1 MVEPKNSFKP
11 VESRLHDAI
20 ASFGRFVRQAGCEL
34 GTGEIMNA
42 VRATSYIDITNRED
56 FKSALRATFITSHK
70 FIPVFDQL
78 FDLYWRNPDRL
89 ENVSDILRRLY
100 ESRLAQAEL
109 ESMKQQAEQMKQRH
123 LDSFKLREEGE
134 GKQESEDKTFDLFV
148 YSPEEILR
156 EKRFDAYTED
166 ELKEAKEFLNRWR
179 WEFGEKRLRRLKPG
193 RKRHRLNLRGTIR
206 KNIFP
211 TQDFVELAWRKQKW
225 KPRPLIILC
234 DISGSMETYTRI
246 LMHFIFTLHAINPR
260 LEAFT
265 FGTRLNR
272 ITHTL
277 RHKDVDDTMDLLTVS
292 IKDWSG
298 GTRIGE
304 TLETFNLLWA
314 RRVLG
319 GGAVV
324 LIISDGWDT
333 GNVEKLKNE
342 IDRLHR
348 SCHRLIWL
356 NPNLGYDDF
365 QPLTRGVQTLLPYTD
380 IFLPIHN
387 LNSLVDLGKVLATL
401 NNRRPVSTLPAYA

>member
-123 LDSFKLREEGE
+123 LDSFKPREEGE

-211 TQDFVELAWRKQKW
+211 TQDFVELAWREQKW

-277 RHKDVDDTMDLLTVS
+277 RHKDVDDTMDLLTTS

>member
-1 MVEPKNSFKP
+1 
-11 VESRLHDAI
+11 
-20 ASFGRFVRQAGCEL
+20 
-34 GTGEIMNA
+34 MNA

-123 LDSFKLREEGE
+123 LDSFKPREEGE

>member
-246 LMHFIFTLHAINPR
+246 LIHFIFTLHAINPR

>member
-123 LDSFKLREEGE
+123 LDSFKPREEGE

-324 LIISDGWDT
+324 LVISDGWDT

>member
-123 LDSFKLREEGE
+123 LDSFKPREEGE

-211 TQDFVELAWRKQKW
+211 TQDFVELAWRNQKW

>member
-324 LIISDGWDT
+324 LVISDGWDT

>member
-1 MVEPKNSFKP
+1 M
-11 VESRLHDAI
+11 
-20 ASFGRFVRQAGCEL
+20 
-34 GTGEIMNA
+34 
-42 VRATSYIDITNRED
+42 
-56 FKSALRATFITSHK
+56 
-70 FIPVFDQL
+70 
-78 FDLYWRNPDRL
+78 
-89 ENVSDILRRLY
+89 
-100 ESRLAQAEL
+100 
-109 ESMKQQAEQMKQRH
+109 
-123 LDSFKLREEGE
+123 
-134 GKQESEDKTFDLFV
+134 
-148 YSPEEILR
+148 YSPDEILR

-166 ELKEAKEFLNRWR
+166 ELEEAKEFLNKWR
-179 WEFGEKRLRRLKPG
+179 WEFGERRLRRLKPG

-211 TQDFVELAWRKQKW
+211 TQDFVELAWREQKW
-225 KPRPLIILC
+225 KSRPLIVLC

-246 LMHFIFTLHAINPR
+246 LMHFIFTLHTINPK

-277 RHKDVDDTMDLLTVS
+277 RHKDVEDTMDILATS

-304 TLETFNLLWA
+304 TLQTFNLLWA

-324 LIISDGWDT
+324 LVISDGWDT
-333 GNVEKLKNE
+333 GDVNKLGKE

-365 QPLTRGVQTLLPYTD
+365 QPLTRGVQTLLPHAD
-380 IFLPIHN
+380 DFLPIHN

-401 NNRRPVSTLPAYA
+401 NSRKSKSILPAYA

>member
-1 MVEPKNSFKP
+1 MSDTSATS
-11 VESRLHDAI
+11 ESRLHDAI
-20 ASFGRFVRQAGCEL
+20 ASFGRFVRQAGCDL
-34 GTGEIMNA
+34 GTGEIMNGVKA
-42 VRATSYIDITNRED
+42 ASCIDITNRED
-56 FKSALRATFITSHK
+56 FKSALRSTFITSHK

-89 ENVSDILRRLY
+89 ENVSNILQKLY

-109 ESMKQQAEQMKQRH
+109 ESIKQQTEQMKQRH
-123 LDSFKLREEGE
+123 LDSFEPREEE
-134 GKQESEDKTFDLFV
+134 KEDDDKTFDLFM
-148 YSPEEILR
+148 YSPDEILR

-166 ELKEAKEFLNRWR
+166 ELEKAKEFLNKWR
-179 WEFGEKRLRRLKPG
+179 WEFGERRLRRLKPG

-211 TQDFVELAWRKQKW
+211 TQDFVELAWWEQKW
-225 KPRPLIILC
+225 KPRPLIVLC

-246 LMHFIFTLHAINPR
+246 LMHFIFTLHTINPK

-277 RHKDVDDTMDLLTVS
+277 RHKDVEDTMDILATS

-304 TLETFNLLWA
+304 TLQTFNLLWA

-324 LIISDGWDT
+324 LVISDGWDT
-333 GNVEKLKNE
+333 GDVNKLGKE

-365 QPLTRGVQTLLPYTD
+365 QPLTRGVQTLLPHAD
-380 IFLPIHN
+380 DFLPIHN

-401 NNRRPVSTLPAYA
+401 NSRKSKSILPAYA

>member
-1 MVEPKNSFKP
+1 MSDTSATS
-11 VESRLHDAI
+11 ESRLHDAI
-20 ASFGRFVRQAGCEL
+20 ASFGRFVRQAGCDL
-34 GTGEIMNA
+34 GTGEIMNGVKA
-42 VRATSYIDITNRED
+42 ASCIDITNRED
-56 FKSALRATFITSHK
+56 FKSALRSTFITSHK

-89 ENVSDILRRLY
+89 ENVSNILQKLY
-100 ESRLAQAEL
+100 ESRLAQAEM
-109 ESMKQQAEQMKQRH
+109 ESIKQQTEQMKQRH
-123 LDSFKLREEGE
+123 LDSFEPREEGKE
-134 GKQESEDKTFDLFV
+134 EDDKTFDLFM
-148 YSPEEILR
+148 YSPDEILR

-166 ELKEAKEFLNRWR
+166 ELEEAKEFLNKWR
-179 WEFGEKRLRRLKPG
+179 WEFGERRLRRLKPG

-211 TQDFVELAWRKQKW
+211 TQDFVELAWREQKW
-225 KPRPLIILC
+225 KSRPLIVLC

-246 LMHFIFTLHAINPR
+246 LMHFIFTLHTINPK

-277 RHKDVDDTMDLLTVS
+277 RHKDVEDTMDILATS

-304 TLETFNLLWA
+304 TLQTFNLLWA

-324 LIISDGWDT
+324 LVISDGWDT
-333 GNVEKLKNE
+333 GDVNKLGKE

-365 QPLTRGVQTLLPYTD
+365 QPLTRGVQTLLPHAD
-380 IFLPIHN
+380 DFLPIHN

-401 NNRRPVSTLPAYA
+401 NSRKSKSILPAYA

>member
-1 MVEPKNSFKP
+1 MSDTSATS
-11 VESRLHDAI
+11 ESRLHDAI
-20 ASFGRFVRQAGCEL
+20 ASFGRFVRQAGCDL
-34 GTGEIMNA
+34 GTGEIMNGVKA
-42 VRATSYIDITNRED
+42 ASCIDITNWED
-56 FKSALRATFITSHK
+56 FKSALRSTFITSHK

-89 ENVSDILRRLY
+89 ENVSNILQKLY

-109 ESMKQQAEQMKQRH
+109 ESIKQQTEQMKQRH
-123 LDSFKLREEGE
+123 LDSFEPREEGKE
-134 GKQESEDKTFDLFV
+134 EEKEDDDKTFDLFM
-148 YSPEEILR
+148 YSPDEILR

-166 ELKEAKEFLNRWR
+166 ELEKAKEFLNKWR
-179 WEFGEKRLRRLKPG
+179 WEFGERRLRRLKPG

-211 TQDFVELAWRKQKW
+211 TQDFVELAWREQKW
-225 KPRPLIILC
+225 KSRPLIVLC

-246 LMHFIFTLHAINPR
+246 LMHFIFTLHTINPK

-277 RHKDVDDTMDLLTVS
+277 RHKDVEDTMDILATS

-304 TLETFNLLWA
+304 TLQTFNLLWA

-324 LIISDGWDT
+324 LVISDGWDT
-333 GNVEKLKNE
+333 GDVNKLGKE

-348 SCHRLIWL
+348 SCQRLIWL

-365 QPLTRGVQTLLPYTD
+365 QPLTRGVQTLLPHAD
-380 IFLPIHN
+380 DFLPIHN

-401 NNRRPVSTLPAYA
+401 NSRKSKSILPAYA

>member
-1 MVEPKNSFKP
+1 MSDTSATS
-11 VESRLHDAI
+11 ESRLHDAI
-20 ASFGRFVRQAGCEL
+20 ASFGRFVRQAGCDL
-34 GTGEIMNA
+34 GTGEIMNGVKA
-42 VRATSYIDITNRED
+42 ASCIDITNRED
-56 FKSALRATFITSHK
+56 FKSALRSTFITSHK

-89 ENVSDILRRLY
+89 ENVSNILQKLY
-100 ESRLAQAEL
+100 ESRLAQAEM
-109 ESMKQQAEQMKQRH
+109 ESIKQQTEQMKQRH
-123 LDSFKLREEGE
+123 LDSFEPREEE
-134 GKQESEDKTFDLFV
+134 KEDDDKTFDLFM
-148 YSPEEILR
+148 YSPDEILR

-166 ELKEAKEFLNRWR
+166 ELEEAKEFLNKWR
-179 WEFGEKRLRRLKPG
+179 WEFGERRLRRLKPG

-211 TQDFVELAWRKQKW
+211 TQDFVELAWREQKW
-225 KPRPLIILC
+225 KSRPLIVLC

-246 LMHFIFTLHAINPR
+246 LMHFIFTLHTINPK

-277 RHKDVDDTMDLLTVS
+277 RHKDVEDTMDILATS

-304 TLETFNLLWA
+304 TLQTFNLLWA

-324 LIISDGWDT
+324 LVISDGWDT
-333 GNVEKLKNE
+333 GDVNKLGKE

-365 QPLTRGVQTLLPYTD
+365 QPLTRGVQTLLPHAD
-380 IFLPIHN
+380 DFLPIHN

-401 NNRRPVSTLPAYA
+401 NSRKSKSILPAYA

>member
-1 MVEPKNSFKP
+1 MTESSTTAK
-11 VESRLHDAI
+11 SRLHDAI

-34 GTGEIMNA
+34 GTGEIMDGVKA
-42 VRATSYIDITNRED
+42 ASCVDITNRED
-56 FKSALRATFITSHK
+56 FKSALRTTFITSHR

-89 ENVSDILRRLY
+89 ENVSDILRKLY
-100 ESRLAQAEL
+100 ESRLAQTEL
-109 ESMKQQAEQMKQRH
+109 ESMKQQAEQIQERR
-123 LDSFKLREEGE
+123 LDSLQPTEED
-134 GKQESEDKTFDLFV
+134 KEDQKHENKTFDLFM

-156 EKRFDAYTED
+156 EKRFDAYTEE

-179 WEFGEKRLRRLKPG
+179 WEFGKRRLRRLKPG

-206 KNIFP
+206 NNIFP
-211 TQDFVELAWRKQKW
+211 TQDFVELAWRQQKW

-277 RHKDVDDTMDLLTVS
+277 RHKEVEDTMDILAKS

-304 TLETFNLLWA
+304 TIEKFNLLWA

-324 LIISDGWDT
+324 LVISDGWDT
-333 GNVEKLKNE
+333 GDVDKLEKE

-365 QPLTRGVQTLLPYTD
+365 QPLTRGVQTLLPHTD
-380 IFLPIHN
+380 DFLPIHN
-387 LNSLVDLGKVLATL
+387 LNSLVDLGNVLATL
-401 NNRRPVSTLPAYA
+401 NSRRSTSTVPAYG

>member
-123 LDSFKLREEGE
+123 LDSFKPREEGE

>member
-1 MVEPKNSFKP
+1 MIEPINSFKP

-123 LDSFKLREEGE
+123 LDSFKPREEGE

>member
-123 LDSFKLREEGE
+123 LDSFKPREEGE

-211 TQDFVELAWRKQKW
+211 TQDFVELAWREQKW

>member
-1 MVEPKNSFKP
+1 
-11 VESRLHDAI
+11 
-20 ASFGRFVRQAGCEL
+20 
-34 GTGEIMNA
+34 
-42 VRATSYIDITNRED
+42 
-56 FKSALRATFITSHK
+56 
-70 FIPVFDQL
+70 
-78 FDLYWRNPDRL
+78 
-89 ENVSDILRRLY
+89 
-100 ESRLAQAEL
+100 
-109 ESMKQQAEQMKQRH
+109 
-123 LDSFKLREEGE
+123 
-134 GKQESEDKTFDLFV
+134 
-148 YSPEEILR
+148 
-156 EKRFDAYTED
+156 
-166 ELKEAKEFLNRWR
+166 
-179 WEFGEKRLRRLKPG
+179 
-193 RKRHRLNLRGTIR
+193 
-206 KNIFP
+206 
-211 TQDFVELAWRKQKW
+211 
-225 KPRPLIILC
+225 
-234 DISGSMETYTRI
+234 
-246 LMHFIFTLHAINPR
+246 
-260 LEAFT
+260 
-265 FGTRLNR
+265 
-272 ITHTL
+272 
-277 RHKDVDDTMDLLTVS
+277 MDLLTTS

-324 LIISDGWDT
+324 LVISDGWDT

>member
-1 MVEPKNSFKP
+1 MSDTSATS
-11 VESRLHDAI
+11 ESRLHDAI
-20 ASFGRFVRQAGCEL
+20 ASFGRFVRQAGCDL
-34 GTGEIMNA
+34 GTGEIMNGVKA
-42 VRATSYIDITNRED
+42 ASCIDITNRED
-56 FKSALRATFITSHK
+56 FKSALRSTFITSHK

-89 ENVSDILRRLY
+89 ENVSNILQKLY

-109 ESMKQQAEQMKQRH
+109 ESIKQQTEQMKQRH
-123 LDSFKLREEGE
+123 LDSFEPREEE
-134 GKQESEDKTFDLFV
+134 KEDDDKTFDLFM
-148 YSPEEILR
+148 YSPDEILR

-166 ELKEAKEFLNRWR
+166 ELEEAKEFLNKWR
-179 WEFGEKRLRRLKPG
+179 WEFGERRLRRLKPG

-211 TQDFVELAWRKQKW
+211 TQDFVELAWREQKW
-225 KPRPLIILC
+225 KSRPLIVLC

-246 LMHFIFTLHAINPR
+246 LMHFIFTLHTINPK

-277 RHKDVDDTMDLLTVS
+277 RHKDVEDTMDILATS

-304 TLETFNLLWA
+304 TLQTFNLLWA

-324 LIISDGWDT
+324 LVISDGWDT
-333 GNVEKLKNE
+333 GDVDKLGKE

-365 QPLTRGVQTLLPYTD
+365 QPLTRGVQTLLPHAD
-380 IFLPIHN
+380 DFLPIHN

-401 NNRRPVSTLPAYA
+401 NSRKSKSILPAYA

>member
-1 MVEPKNSFKP
+1 MSDTSATS
-11 VESRLHDAI
+11 ESRLHDAI
-20 ASFGRFVRQAGCEL
+20 ASFGRFVRQAGCDL
-34 GTGEIMNA
+34 GTGEIMNGVKA
-42 VRATSYIDITNRED
+42 ASCIDITNRED
-56 FKSALRATFITSHK
+56 FKSALRSTFITSHK

-89 ENVSDILRRLY
+89 ENVSNILQKLY

-109 ESMKQQAEQMKQRH
+109 ESIKQQTEQMKQRH
-123 LDSFKLREEGE
+123 LDSFEPREEE
-134 GKQESEDKTFDLFV
+134 KEDDDKTFDLFM
-148 YSPEEILR
+148 YSPDEILR

-166 ELKEAKEFLNRWR
+166 ELEEAKEFLNKWR
-179 WEFGEKRLRRLKPG
+179 WEFGERRLRRLKPG

-211 TQDFVELAWRKQKW
+211 TQDFVELAWREQKW
-225 KPRPLIILC
+225 KSRPLIVLC

-246 LMHFIFTLHAINPR
+246 LMHFIFTLHTINPK

-277 RHKDVDDTMDLLTVS
+277 RHKDVEDTMDILATS

-304 TLETFNLLWA
+304 TLQTFNLLWA

-324 LIISDGWDT
+324 LVISDGWDT
-333 GNVEKLKNE
+333 GDVNKLGKE

-365 QPLTRGVQTLLPYTD
+365 QPLTRGVQTLLPHAD
-380 IFLPIHN
+380 DFLPIHN

-401 NNRRPVSTLPAYA
+401 NSRKSKSILPAYA

>member
-1 MVEPKNSFKP
+1 MQE
-11 VESRLHDAI
+11 
-20 ASFGRFVRQAGCEL
+20 
-34 GTGEIMNA
+34 
-42 VRATSYIDITNRED
+42 
-56 FKSALRATFITSHK
+56 
-70 FIPVFDQL
+70 
-78 FDLYWRNPDRL
+78 
-89 ENVSDILRRLY
+89 RR
-100 ESRLAQAEL
+100 
-109 ESMKQQAEQMKQRH
+109 
-123 LDSFKLREEGE
+123 LDSFQPTKE
-134 GKQESEDKTFDLFV
+134 GKEDQKHENKTFDLFM

-156 EKRFDAYTED
+156 EKRFDAYTEE
-166 ELKEAKEFLNRWR
+166 ELNEAKEFLNRWR
-179 WEFGEKRLRRLKPG
+179 WEFGERRLRRLKPG
-193 RKRHRLNLRGTIR
+193 RKRHRLNLQGTIR
-206 KNIFP
+206 NNIFP
-211 TQDFVELAWRKQKW
+211 TQDFVELAWRQQKW

-272 ITHTL
+272 ITHSL
-277 RHKDVDDTMDLLTVS
+277 RHKEVEDTMDILAKS

-304 TLETFNLLWA
+304 TIEKFNLLWA

-324 LIISDGWDT
+324 LVISDGWDT
-333 GNVEKLKNE
+333 GDVDKLEKE

-365 QPLTRGVQTLLPYTD
+365 QPLTRGVQTLLPHTD
-380 IFLPIHN
+380 DFLPIHN
-387 LNSLVDLGKVLATL
+387 LNSLVNLGNVLATL
-401 NNRRPVSTLPAYA
+401 NSRRSTSTVPAYA

>member
-123 LDSFKLREEGE
+123 LDSFKPREEGE

-211 TQDFVELAWRKQKW
+211 TQDFVELAWREQKW

-324 LIISDGWDT
+324 LVISDGWDT

>member
-1 MVEPKNSFKP
+1 MVEPINSFNP

-20 ASFGRFVRQAGCEL
+20 ASFGRFVRQAGCDL
-34 GTGEIMNA
+34 GTGEIMSGVQA
-42 VRATSYIDITNRED
+42 ASFVDITNRED

-109 ESMKQQAEQMKQRH
+109 ESMKQQAEQMQERR
-123 LDSFKLREEGE
+123 LDSSQLTEEGE
-134 GKQESEDKTFDLFV
+134 EDQKHENKTFDLFL

-156 EKRFDAYTED
+156 EKRFDAYTEE

-211 TQDFVELAWRKQKW
+211 TQDFVELAWREQKW

-246 LMHFIFTLHAINPR
+246 LMHFIFTLHTINPR

-277 RHKDVDDTMDLLTVS
+277 RHKDVDDTMNLLTAS

-324 LIISDGWDT
+324 LVISDGWDT
-333 GNVEKLKNE
+333 GNVEKLENE

>member
-1 MVEPKNSFKP
+1 MSDTSATS
-11 VESRLHDAI
+11 ESRLHDAI
-20 ASFGRFVRQAGCEL
+20 ASFGRFVRQAGCDL
-34 GTGEIMNA
+34 GTGEIMNGVKA
-42 VRATSYIDITNRED
+42 ASCIDITNRED
-56 FKSALRATFITSHK
+56 FKSALRSTFITSHK

-89 ENVSDILRRLY
+89 ENVSNILQKLY

-109 ESMKQQAEQMKQRH
+109 ESIKQQTEQMKQRH
-123 LDSFKLREEGE
+123 LDSFEPREEGKE
-134 GKQESEDKTFDLFV
+134 EDDKTFDLFM
-148 YSPEEILR
+148 YSPDEILR

-166 ELKEAKEFLNRWR
+166 ELEEAKEFLNKWR
-179 WEFGEKRLRRLKPG
+179 WEFGERRLRRLKPG

-211 TQDFVELAWRKQKW
+211 TQDFVELAWREQKW
-225 KPRPLIILC
+225 KSRPLIVLC

-246 LMHFIFTLHAINPR
+246 LMHFIFTLHTINPK

-277 RHKDVDDTMDLLTVS
+277 RHKDVEDTMDILATS

-304 TLETFNLLWA
+304 TLQTFNLLWA

-324 LIISDGWDT
+324 LVISDGWDT
-333 GNVEKLKNE
+333 GDVNKLGKE

-365 QPLTRGVQTLLPYTD
+365 QPLTRGVQTLLPHAD
-380 IFLPIHN
+380 DFLPIHN

-401 NNRRPVSTLPAYA
+401 NSRKSKSILPAYA

>member
-123 LDSFKLREEGE
+123 LDSFKPREEGE

-211 TQDFVELAWRKQKW
+211 TQDFVELAWRAQKW

>member
-123 LDSFKLREEGE
+123 LDSFKPREEGE

-277 RHKDVDDTMDLLTVS
+277 RHKDVDDTMDLLTAS

>member
-123 LDSFKLREEGE
+123 LDSFKPREEGE

-277 RHKDVDDTMDLLTVS
+277 RHKDVDDTMDLLTTS

>member
-1 MVEPKNSFKP
+1 MSGTSATS
-11 VESRLHDAI
+11 ESRLHDAI
-20 ASFGRFVRQAGCEL
+20 ASFGRFVRQAGCNL
-34 GTGEIMNA
+34 GTGEIMNGVKA
-42 VRATSYIDITNRED
+42 ASYIDITNRED
-56 FKSALRATFITSHK
+56 FKSALRSTFITSHR

-78 FDLYWRNPDRL
+78 FDLYWQNPDRL
-89 ENVSDILRRLY
+89 ENVSNILQKLY

-109 ESMKQQAEQMKQRH
+109 ESIKQQTEQMKQRH
-123 LDSFKLREEGE
+123 LDSFEPREEE
-134 GKQESEDKTFDLFV
+134 KEDDDKTFDLFM
-148 YSPEEILR
+148 YSPDEILR

-166 ELKEAKEFLNRWR
+166 ELEEAKEFLNKWR
-179 WEFGEKRLRRLKPG
+179 WEFGERRLRRLKPG

-211 TQDFVELAWRKQKW
+211 TQDFVELAWREQKW
-225 KPRPLIILC
+225 KPRPIIVLC

-246 LMHFIFTLHAINPR
+246 LMHFIFTLHTINPK

-277 RHKDVDDTMDLLTVS
+277 RHKDVEDTMDLLATS

-304 TLETFNLLWA
+304 TLQTFNLLWA

-324 LIISDGWDT
+324 LVISDGWDT
-333 GNVEKLKNE
+333 GDVNKLGKE

-365 QPLTRGVQTLLPYTD
+365 QPLTRGVQTLLPHAD
-380 IFLPIHN
+380 DFLPIHN

-401 NNRRPVSTLPAYA
+401 NSRKSKSTLPGYA